1 MKRSIKKQFSLI
13 IILILASNVILCVFL
28 NIFFL
33 KQFYFANKRRSINE
47 AYKLLNQASIENKLM
62 DSDFHE
68 KMILLCETADLS
80 IIVLDNNSNIIA
92 SIKSDDKNLL
102 SQISDPSFSFI
113 DQDDSNKLQVK
124 RIQDIYSNNKYLEM
138 KGYLANNEAFLIRCA
153 YISVEDNVAISNK
166 FICIVGLFALFVGC
180 VTTMFITNR
189 ITKPIVRLTEISSR
203 MKNLDFDAK
212 FDSKGETEI
221 DVLGENINELSDKL
235 EKTISELKTANNELL
250 RDIEIKDKNEEMRK
264 EFLANVSHEL
274 KTPIAL
280 IQSYSE
286 GLKEGIIDDEESRDY
301 YLDVIIDESY
311 RMNNLVKE
319 IMTLSELE
327 FGNKPLE
334 IERFDL
340 VELINNKISS
350 NQILL
355 KQNEIELEFDHDDE
369 QLFVW
374 ADEFKTEEVLE
385 NYLSNAIHYCEGE
398 KQIKISLLKK
408 EETVRINVF
417 NTGSKISD
425 EDADRIWEKFFK
437 ADRARSRDYGGTGIG
452 LSIVKAIMTAINMD
466 YGCSNEENGVNFYFE
481 LPIK

>member
-13 IILILASNVILCVFL
+13 FILILAGNVILCMAL
-28 NIFFL
+28 NLFFL
-33 KQFYFANKRRSINE
+33 KQFYFANKRKSINE
-47 AYKLLNQASIENKLM
+47 AYKLLNQASIEGKLM

-68 KMILLCETADLS
+68 KMLILCETSDLS
-80 IIVLDNNSNIIA
+80 VIVFDSATNTVA
-92 SIKSDDKNLL
+92 SIKSDSESLVSLL
-102 SQISDPSFSFI
+102 NDPAFVNI
-113 DQDDSNKLQVK
+113 DRNDSAYLRVRK
-124 RIQDIYSNNKYLEM
+124 IQDISNNKYLEM
-138 KGYLANNEAFLIRCA
+138 KGYLANNEVFLIRCA

-166 FICIVGLFALFVGC
+166 FICLVGC
-180 VTTMFITNR
+180 FTLFIGCIITMFITNR

-203 MKNLDFDAK
+203 MTNLDFDAK
-212 FDSKGETEI
+212 FESEGETEI
-221 DVLGENINELSDKL
+221 DVLGENMNKLSDKL
-235 EKTISELKTANNELL
+235 EKTISELKCANNELL
-250 RDIEIKDKNEEMRK
+250 RDIEKKDKNEEMRK

-280 IQSYSE
+280 IQSYAE
-286 GLKEGIIDDEESRDY
+286 GLKEGIIEDEESRDY
-301 YLDVIIDESY
+301 YLDVIIDESG

-340 VELINNKISS
+340 VELINNKIAS

-355 KQNEIELEFDHDDE
+355 KQNDIKLEFEHEEE

-385 NYLSNAIHYCEGE
+385 NYVSNAIHYCDGD
-398 KQIKISLLKK
+398 KIIKISLEKK

-417 NTGSKISD
+417 NTGSHISD
-425 EDADRIWEKFFK
+425 EDSERIWEKFFK

-452 LSIVKAIMTAINMD
+452 LSIVKAIMTSINMD
-466 YGCSNEENGVNFYFE
+466 YGCQNEENGVNFYFE